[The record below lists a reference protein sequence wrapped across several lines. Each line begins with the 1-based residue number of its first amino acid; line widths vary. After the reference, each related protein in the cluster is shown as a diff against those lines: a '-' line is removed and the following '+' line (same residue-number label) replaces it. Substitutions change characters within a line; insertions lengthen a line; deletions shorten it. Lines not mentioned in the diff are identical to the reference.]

1 MAEINQVVNRLNAQQ
16 QLQRVNRGNQF
27 NELQPKMPE
36 EPTPS
41 FKEVLSN
48 AFGQVDTL
56 QKKSDEMVIDFS
68 KGHVENIHDVMVA
81 MEKANFGLQL
91 TVEVR
96 NKLLDAYKEVMNL
109 RF

>member
-1 MAEINQVVNRLNAQQ
+1 MAEISQLANRLNAQR
-16 QLQRVNRGNQF
+16 QLQRVNRGNEF
-27 NELQPKMPE
+27 NELQPEVPQK
-36 EPTPS
+36 PTPS

-48 AFGQVDTL
+48 AFGQVDTM
-56 QKKSDEMVIDFS
+56 QKKSDEMVIEFS
-68 KGHVENIHDVMVA
+68 KGHIENVHDVLVA